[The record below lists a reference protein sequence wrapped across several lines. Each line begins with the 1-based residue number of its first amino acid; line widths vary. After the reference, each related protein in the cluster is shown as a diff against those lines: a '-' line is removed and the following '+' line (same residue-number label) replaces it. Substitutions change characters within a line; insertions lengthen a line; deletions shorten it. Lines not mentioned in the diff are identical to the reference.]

1 MNSGSKPVTLCVATA
16 DVAVRDVIAAAEAE
30 LKRLGRV
37 ETLVIGDTIPEIG
50 VAARDVVAGAEIAVP
65 LSGLIDIETERVRL
79 QKELEK
85 AVKERAP
92 MVGKLGNASFVERAA
107 AEVVETTR
115 ARVAE
120 LDVRIARLEEL
131 VASMNG

>member
-1 MNSGSKPVTLCVATA
+1 
-16 DVAVRDVIAAAEAE
+16 
-30 LKRLGRV
+30 
-37 ETLVIGDTIPEIG
+37 
-50 VAARDVVAGAEIAVP
+50 
-65 LSGLIDIETERVRL
+65 
-79 QKELEK
+79 
-85 AVKERAP
+85 

-131 VASMNG
+131 VATMNG